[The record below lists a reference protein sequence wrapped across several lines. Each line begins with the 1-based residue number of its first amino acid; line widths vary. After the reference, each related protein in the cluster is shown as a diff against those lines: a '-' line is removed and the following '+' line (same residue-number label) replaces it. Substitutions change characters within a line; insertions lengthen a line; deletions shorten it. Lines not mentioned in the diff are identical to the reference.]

1 MLLLKMVLD
10 EKAQYQN
17 LSYALVMF
25 GLEGERHLSVASFT
39 NNVSGALYEANIVS
53 VTCEINTFVGFP
65 GSSKLHCVD
74 ECEAGKVT
82 LYRYH

>member
-25 GLEGERHLSVASFT
+25 ELEGERDLLVASFT

-53 VTCEINTFVGFP
+53 VTCEINRFAGFP
-65 GSSKLHCVD
+65 EPSKFHRAD
-74 ECEAGKVT
+74 ECEARKVT
-82 LYRYH
+82 LHRFH